1 MSALTKWITR
11 AVMTLLALV
20 ALLATAVFARSTMIR
35 TRAWDVPSS
44 AVAGLP
50 ADANA
55 IAEGGRLARILGCD
69 DCHGK
74 EFEGRLFF
82 SERHVADLV
91 APNLSQLMP
100 AYSDDELAR
109 AIRHGVRRDGTGL
122 FAMPSASFYHLT
134 DADLAQLMAFLRR
147 QPARDGYT
155 GTTSIGPIGH
165 VGIATKRFQ
174 PVAATMDH
182 HAARIAQA
190 SPLEGA
196 ARGKYLAYVACSEC
210 HGLAFEGGMD
220 GKAPPLVIAAAYTD
234 DAFRQLLR
242 TGEALGKRDLYLMD
256 DVARRRFAV
265 LTDEE
270 ITALHGYLKSLT
282 AR

>member
-1 MSALTKWITR
+1 MSALTTWITR
-11 AVMTLLALV
+11 AVMTLLVLV

-35 TRAWDVPSS
+35 TRAWDVPST
-44 AVAGLP
+44 AIAALP

-55 IAEGGRLARILGCD
+55 VAEGGRLARILGCD

-74 EFEGRLFF
+74 QFEGRLFF

-100 AYSDDELAR
+100 TYSDEELAR

-134 DADLAQLMAFLRR
+134 DADLSQLMAFLRR

-155 GTTSIGPIGH
+155 GKTWIGPIGH
-165 VGIATKRFQ
+165 VGIATGRFQ

-182 HAARIAQA
+182 RATRIAQA
-190 SPLEGA
+190 SPVEGA
-196 ARGKYLAYVACSEC
+196 ARGKYLASVACSEC
-210 HGLAFEGGMD
+210 HGLSFEGGLD

-256 DVARRRFAV
+256 DVARQRFAA

-270 ITALHGYLKSLT
+270 IASLHGYLKSLT